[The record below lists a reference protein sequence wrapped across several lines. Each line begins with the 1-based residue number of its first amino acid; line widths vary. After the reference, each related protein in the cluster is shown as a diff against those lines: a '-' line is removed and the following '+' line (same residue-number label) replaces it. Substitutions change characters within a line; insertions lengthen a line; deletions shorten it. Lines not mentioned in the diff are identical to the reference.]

1 MLENLGIES
10 IAALIIAVLILGIII
25 IKLKM
30 ENRIQELELRH
41 QTEMIAL
48 RKKKQTGL
56 KAQLKGDLAE
66 LVIPWLAESGC
77 SGTELKHFGKPID
90 WIGFKGLDDPTAEIG
105 IKVIEVKT
113 GKTKVLS
120 QNERRIKD
128 AVERKDIE
136 WMTIHINQKE
146 VEEHLT
152 KVGIQ

>member
-90 WIGFKGLDDPTAEIG
+90 WIGFKGLDDPTTEIG
-105 IKVIEVKT
+105 IKVI
-113 GKTKVLS
+113 
-120 QNERRIKD
+120 
-128 AVERKDIE
+128 
-136 WMTIHINQKE
+136 
-146 VEEHLT
+146 
-152 KVGIQ
+152 